1 MKLYLQMGHGMQ
13 NISKSLVK
21 LWGGGDIV
29 LSPVNMEQSK
39 ALIYAQSIR
48 ELNGKILFDPQ
59 LFSPKN
65 GHAKL
70 QQYDYW
76 PQGTISDSSILNF
89 INRKLLKL
97 NIDLGCD
104 KIILPGG
111 SIDESNFTK
120 IYSQIIK
127 SADYF
132 RIETD
137 KKLLA
142 TICLKSGAVRNLQFI
157 EEIIEPLKKIDVDGY
172 YLILEPSK
180 GEYINTDNMW
190 AMGMIKLIA
199 CLKLQHREVLV
210 GYSSHQNL
218 LLSLAKV
225 DGICSGTYAN
235 TRAFQPK
242 RFQLQNDKEVMKKS
256 IWYYLPDAFTEY
268 KATFL
273 DVAKQRNFL
282 NYFEPQLNYKNN
294 YSAMLFSG
302 ALPSSTNYNETNSFY
317 HYLFCLRKQCELM
330 TKPSYDETYS
340 TYEFLLN
347 CANNKIKQIKSK
359 GISGQN
365 RDFEPG
371 IETNRIAMVALDE
384 DYGLK
389 LKLEWNNI

>member
-1 MKLYLQMGHGMQ
+1 M
-13 NISKSLVK
+13 
-21 LWGGGDIV
+21 
-29 LSPVNMEQSK
+29 
-39 ALIYAQSIR
+39 
-48 ELNGKILFDPQ
+48 
-59 LFSPKN
+59 
-65 GHAKL
+65 
-70 QQYDYW
+70 
-76 PQGTISDSSILNF
+76 
-89 INRKLLKL
+89 
-97 NIDLGCD
+97 GCD

>member
-59 LFSPKN
+59 LFSPRN

-132 RIETD
+132 GIETD

>member
-59 LFSPKN
+59 LFSPRN

-256 IWYYLPDAFTEY
+256 TWYYLPDAFTEY

-282 NYFEPQLNYKNN
+282 NYFEPQSNYKNN

>member
-39 ALIYAQSIR
+39 TLIYAQSIR

-59 LFSPKN
+59 LFSPRN

-190 AMGMIKLIA
+190 AMGMINLIA

-256 IWYYLPDAFTEY
+256 TWYYLPDAFTEY

-282 NYFEPQLNYKNN
+282 NYFEPQSNYKNN

>member
-59 LFSPKN
+59 LFSPRN

>member
-59 LFSPKN
+59 LFSPRN

-256 IWYYLPDAFTEY
+256 TWYYLPDAFTEY